1 MSPPRRI
8 LLVDDQPDLR
18 KLIRMTLA
26 LGEFDVHEAV
36 DGVGALAQAAAL
48 RPDLVLLDVMMPGE
62 LNGYQVCERIKANPA
77 LAGTL
82 VVMLTARGQ
91 LSDIGA
97 GQQAGAD
104 GYLVKP
110 FSPFE
115 LIERVESILGIDG
128 QG

>member
-1 MSPPRRI
+1 MSAPRRI
-8 LLVDDQPDLR
+8 LIVDDQPDLR
-18 KLIRMTLA
+18 KLIRMTLE
-26 LGEFDVHEAV
+26 LGDFDLYEAM
-36 DGVGALAQAAAL
+36 DGVGALQQAVVL

-62 LNGYQVCERIKANPA
+62 LNGYQVCERIKQDPA

-91 LSDIGA
+91 AGDIGA

-115 LIERVESILGIDG
+115 LIERVESMLDAV
-128 QG
+128 